1 MRVRTIGKIVKEM
14 KWVVRT
20 NESAETKGK
29 HCHGKEFSLMMSKN
43 RGI

>member
-14 KWVVRT
+14 KWVMRT
-20 NESAETKGK
+20 NESAETKERC
-29 HCHGKEFSLMMSKN
+29 HHGKRISPRMSKD